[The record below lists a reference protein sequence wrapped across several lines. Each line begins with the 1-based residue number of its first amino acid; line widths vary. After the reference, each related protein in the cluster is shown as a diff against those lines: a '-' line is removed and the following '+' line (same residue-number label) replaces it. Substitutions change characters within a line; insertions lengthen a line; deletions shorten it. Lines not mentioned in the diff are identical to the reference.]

1 MGARDGAQYR
11 PQRIVQATR
20 GADPHSYAAPCNRHP
35 LRRRNSLSP
44 QGGRRTTTR
53 DLMRQMETDLGTK
66 LDWIAVDHHNTGH
79 PHTHIA
85 PPSTLSGRAL
95 PSTVSAAIPR
105 PSFAPT
111 SARWKRCPAPVMPS
125 GSTPARLPPFMQ
137 DGQPMLLTK
146 DELRVAA
153 MRQLNGSNSSFD
165 FAWIKAIEETGRHGW
180 HEPLRR
186 RRRTKS

>member
-1 MGARDGAQYR
+1 MERNIDRNGSSKPRAARILILTLPLAIVIRYGVATRYR
-11 PQRIVQATR
+11 PT
-20 GADPHSYAAPCNRHP
+20 
-35 LRRRNSLSP
+35 
-44 QGGRRTTTR
+44 GGLRTTTR

-111 SARWKRCPAPVMPS
+111 SARWKRCAASVMPS
-125 GSTPARLPPFMQ
+125 GSTLGWLLPFMQ
-137 DGQPMLLTK
+137 DGQPKFLTK

-153 MRQLNGSNSSFD
+153 MRQLNVSNSSFD